1 MAGVVSHTAMGY
13 NLSKK
18 VCEDI
23 VSILTLYTTS
33 GVWREMVREVIRFIS
48 LAPHTFTPGLE
59 ILSQLLPLPL
69 PMQILTPVTGAVL
82 IGCLSSSTD
91 VVKQKK
97 QVHRHLQKSA

>member
-69 PMQILTPVTGAVL
+69 PMQILTTVTGAVV
-82 IGCLSSSTD
+82 IGCLSSST
-91 VVKQKK
+91 VVDKQ
-97 QVHRHLQKSA
+97 